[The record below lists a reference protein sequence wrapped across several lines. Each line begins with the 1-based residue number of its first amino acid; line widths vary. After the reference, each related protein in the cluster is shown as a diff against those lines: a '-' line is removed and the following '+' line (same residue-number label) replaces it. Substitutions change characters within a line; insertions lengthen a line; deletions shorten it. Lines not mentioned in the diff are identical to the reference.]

1 MPHSAKVRIM
11 LIIKELDDGQVIKDE
26 LSNLTQHQIIS
37 VANQFLR
44 EGKEN
49 CTGYWRILMQY
60 QHQKYHKDSQPTAA

>member
-1 MPHSAKVRIM
+1 MF
-11 LIIKELDDGQVIKDE
+11 IIKELDDGQVIKGE

-44 EGKEN
+44 EDTAQSKRN
-49 CTGYWRILMQY
+49 WRILMQY

>member
-1 MPHSAKVRIM
+1 M

-44 EGKEN
+44 EGTAQGKRN
-49 CTGYWRILMQY
+49 WRILMQY
-60 QHQKYHKDSQPTAA
+60 